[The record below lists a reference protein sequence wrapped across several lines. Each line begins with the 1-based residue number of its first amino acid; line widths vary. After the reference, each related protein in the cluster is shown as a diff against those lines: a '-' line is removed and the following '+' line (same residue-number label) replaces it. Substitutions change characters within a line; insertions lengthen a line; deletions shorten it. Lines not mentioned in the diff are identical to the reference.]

1 MRGIKKLRLE
11 KKLTQKELG
20 RRVGL
25 SSTTIYMFENNKIQE
40 LSPRYLER
48 LANVLETTVDKL
60 CKEYIEEI
68 YIEEIKEKKCLNES
82 CLLNSGQKC
91 QSVNVCKG
99 AYCQNQNLVTSKR
112 KKIKSRFKIKI

>member
-68 YIEEIKEKKCLNES
+68 KEKKCLNES

-112 KKIKSRFKIKI
+112 KKIKTKFKI

>member
-40 LSPRYLER
+40 LSPRYLDR

-68 YIEEIKEKKCLNES
+68 KEKKCLNEG

-91 QSVNVCKG
+91 QSINVCKG

-112 KKIKSRFKIKI
+112 KKRKIRFQIKI

>member
-25 SSTTIYMFENNKIQE
+25 ASTTIYMFENNKIQE
-40 LSPRYLER
+40 LSSSYLTR

-60 CKEYIEEI
+60 CEE
-68 YIEEIKEKKCLNES
+68 YIEEIKEKKCLNEI

-99 AYCQNQNLVTSKR
+99 AYCQNQNLVTSKQKR
-112 KKIKSRFKIKI
+112 KKVKFKI